1 MKRIFSLG
9 YALMIITF
17 LAATMSISSCGTANG
32 MAAKRAK
39 DPNLVQ
45 PADDQAITE
54 TWTTLF
60 SRVVGV
66 EVRGAEPNLSIRIRG
81 DKSIELSNEPLY
93 VLDGVRLGQEFSRL
107 ASAIL
112 PQDVKSIRIVKGSS
126 ATMYGDSSG
135 NGVVVVASKE

>member
-9 YALMIITF
+9 YALMIIPF
-17 LAATMSISSCGTANG
+17 LAATMSISSCGTSNG
-32 MAAKRAK
+32 MTAKRAK